1 MGKIGLV
8 LEGGGQRGIY
18 TAGVLDVLMENEI
31 YVDGVIGVSAGAVK
45 ASSYI
50 TRQKGREY
58 KYTIDYCKDKRYMS
72 IYSLIKT
79 GDVVGKEFCYSTI
92 PRELNKFDYEAFRR
106 SDIDYYVT
114 CSNLETGEAE
124 YIKCTDL
131 ENERDSD
138 YLRASASLPL
148 VSTIVEVDGKKL
160 LDGATCDSIPV
171 LAFRKKGYLKNI
183 VVLTRPKGYKK
194 SKEKMMGLIKR
205 KYKNYPEYIKKC
217 AIRHD
222 MYNKTLRDI
231 NKLEDKNEVI
241 VVAPSKKIK
250 ISRMERNTKKLH
262 ELYELGRNDAL
273 DALEKIKEFYYVNRR
288 H

>member
-18 TAGVLDVLMENEI
+18 TAGVLDVLMENDI
-31 YVDGVIGVSAGAVK
+31 YVDGVIGVSAGAIR
-45 ASSYI
+45 ASSYVTKQI
-50 TRQKGREY
+50 GREY
-58 KYTIDYCKDKRYMS
+58 KYTMDYCKDKRYMS

-79 GDVVGKEFCYSTI
+79 GDIVGKEFCYSII
-92 PRELNKFDYEAFRR
+92 PKELNKFDYEGFRK

-131 ENERDSD
+131 DNERDSD

-171 LAFRKKGYLKNI
+171 MAFRKMGYLKNI

-194 SKEKMMGLIKR
+194 SKEKMMNIIKR
-205 KYKNYPEYIKKC
+205 KYKKYPKYIKRC
-217 AIRHD
+217 AERHE
-222 MYNKTLRDI
+222 MYNKTLKDI
-231 NKLEDKNEVI
+231 KKLEDKKEVI
-241 VVAPSKKIK
+241 VIAPSKNIK
-250 ISRMERNTKKLH
+250 ISRMERNTKKLQ
-262 ELYELGRNDAL
+262 ELYELGRKDAL
-273 DALEKIKEFYYVNRR
+273 DNLEKIQKFFKV
-288 H
+288 

>member
-18 TAGVLDVLMENEI
+18 TAGVLDVLMENNI
-31 YVDGVIGVSAGAVK
+31 YVDGVIGVSAGAIR
-45 ASSYI
+45 ASSYVTKQI
-50 TRQKGREY
+50 GREY
-58 KYTIDYCKDKRYMS
+58 RYTMDYCKDKRYMS

-79 GDVVGKEFCYSTI
+79 GDIVGKEFCYSTI
-92 PRELNKFDYEAFRR
+92 PKELNKFDYEGFRK

-131 ENERDSD
+131 DNERDSD

-171 LAFRKKGYLKNI
+171 IAFRKMGYLKNI

-194 SKEKMMGLIKR
+194 SKEKMMSIIKKKYKKYPRYIKR
-205 KYKNYPEYIKKC
+205 CEE
-217 AIRHD
+217 RHE
-222 MYNKTLRDI
+222 MYNKTLKDI
-231 NKLEDKNEVI
+231 KKLEDKKEAIVI
-241 VVAPSKKIK
+241 APSKNIK
-250 ISRMERNTKKLH
+250 ISRMEKNTKKLQ
-262 ELYELGRNDAL
+262 ELYELGRKDAL
-273 DALEKIKEFYYVNRR
+273 DNLEKILKFI
-288 H
+288 

>member
-18 TAGVLDVLMENEI
+18 TAGVLDVLMENDI
-31 YVDGVIGVSAGAVK
+31 YVDGVIGVSAGAIR
-45 ASSYI
+45 ASSYVTKQI
-50 TRQKGREY
+50 GREY
-58 KYTIDYCKDKRYMS
+58 KYTMDYCKDKRYMS

-79 GDVVGKEFCYSTI
+79 GDIVGKEFCYSII
-92 PRELNKFDYEAFRR
+92 PKELNKFDYEGFRK

-131 ENERDSD
+131 DNERDSD

-171 LAFRKKGYLKNI
+171 MAFRKMGYLKNI

-194 SKEKMMGLIKR
+194 SKEKMMNIIKR
-205 KYKNYPEYIKKC
+205 KYKKYPKYIKRC
-217 AIRHD
+217 AERHE
-222 MYNKTLRDI
+222 MYNKTLKDI
-231 NKLEDKNEVI
+231 KKLEDKKEAIVI
-241 VVAPSKKIK
+241 APSKNIK
-250 ISRMERNTKKLH
+250 ISRMEKNTKKLQ
-262 ELYELGRNDAL
+262 ELYELGRKDAL
-273 DALEKIKEFYYVNRR
+273 DNLEKIQKFFKV
-288 H
+288 